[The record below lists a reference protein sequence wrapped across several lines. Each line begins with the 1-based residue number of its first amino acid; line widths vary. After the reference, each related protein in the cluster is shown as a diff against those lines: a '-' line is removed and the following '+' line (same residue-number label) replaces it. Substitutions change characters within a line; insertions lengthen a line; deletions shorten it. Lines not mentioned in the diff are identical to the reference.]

1 MCYYN
6 PVNRMLP
13 DDIRLAAVA
22 TPVLSIVVSLAR
34 SATIAAAFVAPVERR
49 LAAVATPVVS
59 IVVSLALSATIAAAF
74 VAPVERRLAA
84 VATPVVSIVEM
95 RLLRFPGC
103 VVDPCP

>member
-1 MCYYN
+1 MVDELTMFPDVLYN

-34 SATIAAAFVAPVERR
+34 SAANMAMT
-49 LAAVATPVVS
+49 S
-59 IVVSLALSATIAAAF
+59 
-74 VAPVERRLAA
+74 AA

-95 RLLRFPGC
+95 RLLRFPD
-103 VVDPCP
+103 VL